1 MKKRG
6 PPSKYNQALA
16 AEICE
21 RLANGESLR
30 SICRDEHMPSDFAVR
45 NWVIHDVEGF
55 ASHYTRARDAGL
67 DVLADEVLEIAD
79 DGTNDWMEKH
89 GKNGGTFIAE
99 NGEAMARSR
108 LRFDARRWYLSKLA
122 PKRYGDRQ
130 AVELSGS
137 VEIRDMSEEDMRA
150 ELAALVAKGIVLP
163 GTETHPDDG
172 SDLV

>member
-6 PPSKYNQALA
+6 RTTLYTPELA
-16 AEICE
+16 EEVCE

-45 NWVIHDVEGF
+45 NWVIHDLNGF

-79 DGTNDWMEKH
+79 DGTNDWMEKQ
-89 GKNGGTFIAE
+89 GKNGTSFIAE

-137 VEIRDMSEEDMRA
+137 IEIRDMSDEDMRA
-150 ELAALVAKGIVLP
+150 ELAALVSQGVVVP
-163 GTETHPDDG
+163 GMDTATDDV

>member
-6 PPSKYNQALA
+6 QPFKYTKALA
-16 AEICE
+16 DEICE

-30 SICRDEHMPSDFAVR
+30 AICRDEHMPSDFAVR
-45 NWVIHDVEGF
+45 NWVIHDLEGF

-79 DGTNDWMEKH
+79 DGTNDWMEKYL
-89 GKNGGTFIAE
+89 KNGGTIVVE

-122 PKRYGDRQ
+122 PKRYGDKQ
-130 AVELSGS
+130 TVELSGAI
-137 VEIRDMSEEDMRA
+137 EIKEMSDEDMRA
-150 ELAALVAKGIVLP
+150 ELAALVAQGVVVP
-163 GTETHPDDG
+163 GMETPPDDG